1 MRILLRKI
9 SDQQHELAIVRES
22 GARESGAR
30 ESGARE
36 SGARES
42 GARESVVC
50 ETRSYLKHD
59 LLHYAVEAEAG
70 IEGGLWGSLARGRT
84 LAEMN
89 DRARMAPGG
98 DAGEIATVETFVG
111 VLSGAAKGLDT
122 AEVMSV
128 VERAVAATS
137 DAAPAWLTE
146 PFVAAVQAR
155 LRGLLGAWKATP
167 YGGTMTLHWKP

>member
-22 GARESGAR
+22 L
-30 ESGARE
+30 
-36 SGARES
+36 
-42 GARESVVC
+42 ARESVLC

-70 IEGGLWGSLARGRT
+70 MEGGFWGSLARGRA

-89 DRARMAPGG
+89 DRARTAPGS
-98 DAGEIATVETFVG
+98 DTAEIATVEKFVG
-111 VLSGAAKGLDT
+111 VLSGAAKGMST
-122 AEVMSV
+122 AAVMSAI
-128 VERAVAATS
+128 ERSVAATNH
-137 DAAPAWLTE
+137 APPAWLTE
-146 PFVAAVQAR
+146 TFVAAMQER

-167 YGGTMTLHWKP
+167 YGETMTLEWKP